1 MLCLLEV
8 LLGKSSLE
16 RGEGRG
22 DLWLKGGEGGG
33 ICDYNDWDEGKG
45 RLGEICDYNDWY
57 EGRGGWGD
65 L

>member
-1 MLCLLEV
+1 M
-8 LLGKSSLE
+8 
-16 RGEGRG
+16 
-22 DLWLKGGEGGG
+22 GGFVTIMIGM
-33 ICDYNDWDEGKG
+33 KG